1 MERGV
6 GSGVNRARREHD
18 LTEDVCRHGRC
29 RETATVRGNLMVTA
43 PAKLLPFDQRVCSC
57 ACLRRSV
64 SSTVSRP
71 WRVRGA
77 PSVPPFRSC
86 IRGPHADLQRDRRS
100 PSRRSPH
107 RLAARQPGLAR
118 HSRHAR
124 QSPRRWSAQSERI
137 RPAERANGRLL
148 TSRCKMKLAGMG
160 YELEPPRAKA
170 HTVSQS

>member
-1 MERGV
+1 MERGF
-6 GSGVNRARREHD
+6 GNEVNRAPRERD
-18 LTEDVCRHGRC
+18 LTEDVLSSRAMPRNGNGDGQPHGYR
-29 RETATVRGNLMVTA
+29 ASQ
-43 PAKLLPFDQRVCSC
+43 LLPFDQRVCSC
-57 ACLRRSV
+57 VCLRRSV
-64 SSTVSRP
+64 SGTVSRP

-86 IRGPHADLQRDRRS
+86 IRGPHADLRRDRRSTS

-107 RLAARQPGLAR
+107 RLAARQPGPAW

-148 TSRCKMKLAGMG
+148 RSRCKMKLAGMG
-160 YELEPPRAKA
+160 YEL
-170 HTVSQS
+170 